1 MRRTWRRAGRDVLGR
16 GVALV
21 ATGAVIAVVAP
32 APTTAPVATSAMGS
46 VMASSPVDDAI
57 AADTEGRGVD
67 SWTKSWQPSTL
78 CTISS
83 VFLSNSLLSLSLSLS
98 LSAFLSLSLFL
109 FLSPYLFLLSHSLSV
124 SSLSS
129 SPLLLFFPS
138 LWRGKREEERVYESE

>member
-1 MRRTWRRAGRDVLGR
+1 MLGR
-16 GVALV
+16 GVARV

-32 APTTAPVATSAMGS
+32 APTTAPVATSATGS

-83 VFLSNSLLSLSLSLS
+83 VFLSNSLRSLSLSLSLS

-109 FLSPYLFLLSHSLSV
+109 FLSPYLFLLSLSLSV